1 MDVRIIQRTNG
12 HTQSEGIHLRLTMS
26 SMSVAI
32 SIVIVARCI
41 STPRSSSTKIIVADL
56 NSGVDDVSRDATS
69 IDTFAGGIRVT
80 QRQIPL
86 IDAVETPSHVTR
98 VHHCILLDVLH
109 VSTLRQGD
117 GVGLIK
123 LCGETLEG

>member
-1 MDVRIIQRTNG
+1 MSVRAGNEKMGPDVHNTVQL
-12 HTQSEGIHLRLTMS
+12 LRTMS

-32 SIVIVARCI
+32 SIVVVARFV
-41 STPRSSSTKIIVADL
+41 STPGSSSTKIIVADL